1 MPSKFAETMTRG
13 FNPMSAPGLSDEA
26 LKAVNA
32 AFDAMSTWRAEIAD
46 NNERNI
52 DRVIEKMAAA
62 ARALGWPPQI
72 VDATRAQM
80 QTVTKMQIQAM
91 DQMID
96 TWEEHVKSPN
106 PSTMLSRLK
115 SLSNFGQG
123 GGWPNAGIGQL
134 TATNPLQFYMQF
146 AEQWQKAWADAM
158 GFWTKAGSQFEGT
171 RRH

>member
-1 MPSKFAETMTRG
+1 
-13 FNPMSAPGLSDEA
+13 MSA
-26 LKAVNA
+26 
-32 AFDAMSTWRAEIAD
+32 WRAEIAD

-62 ARALGWPPQI
+62 ARTLGWPPQI

-96 TWEEHVKSPN
+96 TWEEHVKSPH

-146 AEQWQKAWADAM
+146 AEQWQKAWAEAM
-158 GFWTKAGSQFEGT
+158 TFWMKVASQVEGT
-171 RRH
+171 RRR